1 MQKSTKL
8 SRLLLMLCALICAL
22 SIGLAGCN
30 TPKTGDPTSTPQESL
45 PTSEPSESLEESEPE
60 STPESEPE
68 SEPDPEPEE
77 QMLFFVAPTE
87 EVYPYID
94 GVKNYL
100 EAGAGANVGDYYNP
114 PIKTQ
119 ATPVQIKWKYNA
131 EGAKKFV
138 IEYATKADFSDAL
151 SVEASAAKRSVDI
164 YNLYKSSF
172 YHVRISAVNAR
183 GETLHQTVGAI
194 KTTDLGPRFMYVDDV
209 RNLRDIGGY
218 VTEDGHVL
226 AQGIAYRGGSPTAPP
241 GNVHYLNNIT
251 EDGKKYMSE
260 VMGIKTEIDFRNAAE
275 AGITL
280 EQGSVIPG
288 ASLNYLTLSGYESL
302 LTNYPKQVQDLFS
315 ILSKPESYPV
325 FMHCTGGADRTGS
338 VIFLLEAILGVSE
351 EQCIQDYE
359 LTSFSSYG
367 IRNTQAGEYKDYFQP
382 FLAGLK
388 EYGGDTLQENAE
400 NWALANGVTQEQ
412 IDTVKAIFYG
422 DIDVGGFF
430 PDNTI
435 ATCSL
440 ERSDVDSTYSSST
453 WAEFS
458 TGKLQVAGAHVSN
471 KASLFLIPV
480 DSTVK
485 FPISDWEAPF
495 SYVSGNGITLNG
507 EMISMHN
514 SVKSAPG
521 SFYAGLGRD
530 AIEGDIVTIE
540 GTFGCE
546 KYETYYIIDE
556 CSFIWNGSSWED
568 YDDSSEGGEGG
579 EEDNEEDLEGLD
591 GYTIINL
598 GELCIT
604 YSSLSE
610 PSAIRLY
617 LKAEDGTLLGEH
629 NNLYFY
635 HKSGTG
641 ILVNGEP
648 VNKLNSFKHGPGGSD
663 KNGENFFRL
672 YLDNIAALNGGAG
685 VAVGDVVTIGGTFI
699 NDDVLAAYTIEDC
712 SFIWDGSSW
721 SGLNTS
727 IDGAEFTITSI
738 GATTSSTASVV
749 NIYSKGGDSLPKDK
763 GNWQDVYDFVA
774 GSGDGLTLNGVKI
787 TVSGIKMP
795 GDLYIPLGVE
805 AKTGEILVIDG
816 SFYNANTAIKLT
828 FVKCALKWNGSTWE
842 TCSAPLNY
850 TVYEIGEL
858 KFSKV
863 TQTNNNPPIP
873 NGYLYL
879 KRADGEQIPIYSK
892 ENDMHWSLIFNWD
905 GDSIT
910 INGKAV
916 TATVKFPSEMFIAF
930 KAEPQEGDVLKISGA
945 FYNDEILTKYIITES
960 MFEWDGEA
968 WIPYVEYNEHNVGQ
982 LRPTTGAI
990 STSILNLE
998 RVDDENFAIN
1008 DISKEFTYFGGS
1020 GIGLLLNGE
1029 AVNVPKIRTTASEL
1043 TINLGFTA
1051 KEGDVIR
1058 LSGAFYNVATKV
1070 RYVIEESAFI
1080 YEGGAW
1086 KAYVSTY
1093 EEYGLGH
1100 VTPFADA
1107 TTEKFIYFFPAD
1119 TSLVLPIDSWEN
1131 EDIFTLAFGTGVKL
1145 NGDTL
1150 ASAKVRSIDST
1161 LYVSLGTSAKVGY
1174 VLTIGGKFVCND
1186 KGVLYYVKDCT
1197 FIWNGEIWQDAS
1209 TITLDAAKQA
1219 AVAAL
1224 GEYLTPTDYREAEQ
1238 AEIASII
1245 ANAEAA
1251 LNSFNSLEKVGQV
1264 LAIAYNSLDAL
1275 KTNAAYEKE
1284 EFANA
1289 KAQAEDAVSEY
1300 AQAIDYSL
1308 YTKANADVIKG
1319 YVQSALNAIKNATTY
1334 EEFEGVLDQLKEQVA
1349 SVEQGTESEEE
1360 STVTSTSAPAKGCG
1374 ASVEAPLFASL
1385 VAFAGITL
1393 IRKKRKA

>member
-1 MQKSTKL
+1 MQKSTKH
-8 SRLLLMLCALICAL
+8 SRFLLMLCAIICAL
-22 SIGLAGCN
+22 SIGLASCSRSQAV
-30 TPKTGDPTSTPQESL
+30 PTSTPQKESL

-100 EAGAGANVGDYYNP
+100 EAGAGASVGDYYNP
-114 PIKTQ
+114 PITTQ

-131 EGAKKFV
+131 EGAKKFI
-138 IEYATKADFSDAL
+138 IEYATDANFL
-151 SVEASAAKRSVDI
+151 DAISVEASAAKRSVNI

-172 YHVRISAVNAR
+172 YYVRISAVNAK

-218 VTEDGHVL
+218 ITEDGHVL

-288 ASLNYLTLSGYESL
+288 ASLNYLTLSGYKSL

-338 VIFLLEAILGVSE
+338 VIFLLEAILGVPE

-367 IRNTQAGEYKDYFQP
+367 IRNTQAGEYRDYFQP

-412 IDTVKAIFYG
+412 IDAVKAIFYG

-440 ERSDVDSTYSSST
+440 ERSDVDSTYLSST
-453 WAEFS
+453 WAEFT

-471 KASLFLIPV
+471 KTSLYLIPV

-507 EMISMHN
+507 EMINMHN

-521 SFYAGLGRD
+521 SFYIGIGREVVEGD
-530 AIEGDIVTIE
+530 VVKIEGV
-540 GTFGCE
+540 FGCDE
-546 KYETYYIIDE
+546 YTTYYIIEE
-556 CSFIWNGSSWED
+556 CEFIWDGTRWQTKES
-568 YDDSSEGGEGG
+568 SSEGG
-579 EEDNEEDLEGLD
+579 NEEDKELT
-591 GYTIINL
+591 GYNL
-598 GELCIT
+598 IELGTVVKT
-604 YSSLSE
+604 YLSE
-610 PSAIRLY
+610 SEPAASRLY

-699 NDDVLAAYTIEDC
+699 NEDVLAAYTIEDC

-727 IDGAEFTITSI
+727 IEGTEFTITSI

-749 NIYSKGGDSLPKDK
+749 NIYSKGGDSLPKEK
-763 GNWQDVYDFVA
+763 GDWQNVYSLVT
-774 GSGDGLTLNGVKI
+774 GSGKGLTLNGVEI
-787 TVSGIKMP
+787 TDVNIKMP
-795 GDLYIPLGVE
+795 GDLYVPLGVA
-805 AKTGEILVIDG
+805 AKNGDILVLDG
-816 SFYNANTAIKLT
+816 EYYNATTAITLK
-828 FVKCALKWNGSTWE
+828 FVNCALSWNGSLWT
-842 TCSAPLNY
+842 TCSAPLDY
-850 TVYEIGEL
+850 VVHEIGAL
-858 KFSKV
+858 AFSKV

-879 KRADGEQIPIYSK
+879 KRADGKQIPIYSK

-960 MFEWDGEA
+960 MFEWDGTA

-982 LRPTTGAI
+982 LRPTTGAT

-1080 YEGGAW
+1080 YEGDAW

-1209 TITLDAAKQA
+1209 TITLDVAKQA

-1238 AEIASII
+1238 TEITSII
-1245 ANAEAA
+1245 ANAESA
-1251 LNSFNSLEKVGQV
+1251 LNSINSLENVGQV

-1275 KTNAAYEKE
+1275 KTDADYIKKALDS
-1284 EFANA
+1284 A
-1289 KAQAEDAVSEY
+1289 KAEAEAEINAY
-1300 AQAIDYSL
+1300 AQTINYSL
-1308 YTKANADVIKG
+1308 YTKANADVIKD

-1334 EEFEGVLDQLKEQVA
+1334 EEFDGVLDQLKEQVA
-1349 SVEQGTESEEE
+1349 SVEQGTESEKE